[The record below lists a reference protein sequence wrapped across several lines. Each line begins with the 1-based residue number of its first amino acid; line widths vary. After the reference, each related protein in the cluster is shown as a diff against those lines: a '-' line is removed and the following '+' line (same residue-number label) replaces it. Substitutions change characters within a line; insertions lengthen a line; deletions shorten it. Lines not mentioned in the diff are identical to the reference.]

1 MASSYGSLVK
11 EAIVLLDEFRAGR
24 QCLDDF
30 IEGAGKDLQNMD
42 AVQKKFILDVVSG
55 CVEHKKLLDVVISGF
70 YGQNGKRLSRGDD
83 SQFVVICYLV
93 TFILDDLGL
102 ENFSNIVRSLDTKNI
117 HTFFSF
123 FFSNLTTWIKKE
135 WSSIYD
141 AAFVEKHWIGPL
153 LRWRPEIDIL
163 MNKLAVKLSQ
173 ENQVKKAPIK
183 TTETQEF
190 SLSKPKPRPLPPPEI
205 IPQQEKYKPVP
216 NSTYRAPKEMQ
227 IIEEIKEKNHQKAE
241 DETNMKRF
249 RCANPQKSEH
259 TKVKDIFCV
268 FYMEFQNTVIDSCP
282 SLIREEGALLFSSS
296 SQLTFLLNLLS
307 FVLQRAMSQIDKE
320 FESKLKFD
328 SFRSSAAPSSN
339 KVRSKLISFQYEIGS
354 ISSCRYNVYVCC
366 FLFLLFCQANSC
378 PIKLNKTAILRR
390 EALCDRQVEEEL
402 QRYRTA
408 SSCRSLTCF
417 RVLYNTLERLVR
429 GDREPLPPLPWQ
441 TERRHLEGRI
451 VDEEAA
457 VARQRIT
464 ERNQK
469 TAQLKK
475 EETAQLMR
483 SYAEKRLQEEKALR
497 DLVQQ
502 VAEGHKNSKTAK
514 EKLQK
519 LKQSIVKEVSGQS
532 QELLR
537 QALEEAQAELSR
549 KFEII
554 QEIHAIESLPHVRV
568 KNFDDT
574 ETAGHKLLGEM
585 SLVELKE
592 RLNLAK
598 ATQQA
603 EQEDKRRCI
612 LEEKQKKKQQ
622 LQETLETIDLHGRAL
637 ARTAA
642 IRKEER
648 KARLESV
655 QQAMAQDETLSM
667 LRKKLEEKKQ
677 ERQRLK
683 QTESGKAR
691 ASKQTAAHTVGNNQR
706 SLKEKSWEELE
717 QSLARHIREAS

>member
-1 MASSYGSLVK
+1 TTYYVIII

-241 DETNMKRF
+241 V
-249 RCANPQKSEH
+249 RCP
-259 TKVKDIFCV
+259 I
-268 FYMEFQNTVIDSCP
+268 
-282 SLIREEGALLFSSS
+282 L
-296 SQLTFLLNLLS
+296 LLS
-307 FVLQRAMSQIDKE
+307 SEKD
-320 FESKLKFD
+320 
-328 SFRSSAAPSSN
+328 
-339 KVRSKLISFQYEIGS
+339 
-354 ISSCRYNVYVCC
+354 SCRYNVYVCC

-402 QRYRTA
+402 QRYRT
-408 SSCRSLTCF
+408 
-417 RVLYNTLERLVR
+417 RLVR

-642 IRKEER
+642 IR
-648 KARLESV
+648 
-655 QQAMAQDETLSM
+655 
-667 LRKKLEEKKQ
+667 
-677 ERQRLK
+677 
-683 QTESGKAR
+683 SGKLSTKPGTNKDSLLS
-691 ASKQTAAHTVGNNQR
+691 ASEPSALFLCFTLVAVNNTHLSSLSVCFCQR